1 MRVGRGSSLI
11 PLFLDLKGKITVVYG
26 AGPVG
31 LRKAAYLA
39 RETRVTLVDRRPV
52 EVPEGV
58 TLRVGDALRN
68 LDLIEIS
75 DIVVAATGD
84 RVTDETICQMAKVA
98 GKLFNRADALG
109 NFLIPSLVER
119 RNFAVAISTLGRSP
133 GMSRHVKEVVETSLP
148 AVLEDMVDLT
158 ESLREELKMTVP
170 DARDREGRIRRLL
183 DDPAIWEALGLEPT
197 KAYELAR
204 GKVLE

>member
-1 MRVGRGSSLI
+1 MGRGSSLI
-11 PLFLDLKGKITVVYG
+11 PLFLDLRGKSAVVYG

-39 RETRVTLVDRRPV
+39 RETRVTLVDRSPV
-52 EVPEGV
+52 EAPEGV
-58 TLRVGDALRN
+58 ALRIGEASQN

-84 RVTDETICQMAKVA
+84 PATDEAICRRAKDS
-98 GKLFNRADALG
+98 GKLFNRADSLG

-133 GMSRHVKEVVETSLP
+133 GMSRHIKDAVETSLP

-158 ESLREELKMTVP
+158 QGLREELKVTVP
-170 DARDREGRIRRLL
+170 DARDREGRIHRLL
-183 DDPAIWEALGLEPT
+183 EDPAVWKALEMEPGM
-197 KAYELAR
+197 AYELAR
-204 GKVLE
+204 RKVLE

>member
-1 MRVGRGSSLI
+1 M
-11 PLFLDLKGKITVVYG
+11 VYG

-39 RETRVTLVDRRPV
+39 RETQVTLVDRNPV
-52 EVPEGV
+52 EGLEGV
-58 TLRVGDALRN
+58 TLRVGEASQN
-68 LDLIEIS
+68 LDLIEKS

-84 RVTDETICQMAKVA
+84 PAVDGTICRMAKDS
-98 GKLFNRADALG
+98 GKLFNRADSSG

-133 GMSRHVKEVVETSLP
+133 GMSRYIKDVIETSLP

-158 ESLREELKMTVP
+158 QGLREELKATVP
-170 DARDREGRIRRLL
+170 DAHDREGRIRRLL
-183 DDPAIWEALGLEPT
+183 DDPAVWKALEAEPR
-197 KAYELAR
+197 KACELAKR
-204 GKVLE
+204 KVLE

>member
-11 PLFLDLKGKITVVYG
+11 PLFLDLRGKSAAVYG

-52 EVPEGV
+52 EVPDGV
-58 TLRVGDALRN
+58 TMRVGEALRN
-68 LDLIEIS
+68 LDLIDSS

-84 RVTDETICQMAKVA
+84 RVTDETICQRAKDA

-119 RNFAVAISTLGRSP
+119 RNFTVAISTLGRSP
-133 GMSRHVKEVVETSLP
+133 GMSRHIKEVVETSLP

-158 ESLREELKMTVP
+158 ESLREDLKSIVP

-183 DDPAIWEALGLEPT
+183 GDPTVWKALELEPA